1 MATSGTTPPQVDD
14 SVAGSVRVSGTMTFA
29 NAAAALEVINGA
41 VARDGRNTLDLS
53 GVTHSD
59 SAGLAC
65 VLAVLA
71 QAAERGRRLS
81 VRNMPEGMHLL
92 ASVCEV
98 EELMA

>member
-1 MATSGTTPPQVDD
+1 VNAAPAAVRIDESMQ
-14 SVAGSVRVSGTMTFA
+14 GSVRVSGELTFG
-29 NAAAALEVINGA
+29 NAAAALQAIGA
-41 VARDGRNTLDLS
+41 AVSRDGRSVLDLS
-53 GVTHSD
+53 GVTRSD

-71 QAAERGRRLS
+71 GSAERGHKLS

-98 EELMA
+98 ENLMG

>member
-1 MATSGTTPPQVDD
+1 MASLGTPPQVDD
-14 SVAGSVRVSGTMTFA
+14 STPGSVRVAGTMTFA
-29 NAAAALEVINGA
+29 NAAVALDVINTA
-41 VARDGRNTLDLS
+41 VARDGRMTLDLS
-53 GVTHSD
+53 GVTRSD

-71 QAAERGRRLS
+71 RAAERGHRLS

-98 EELMA
+98 EELMS

>member
-1 MATSGTTPPQVDD
+1 MNAAAAPVRIDEGSP
-14 SVAGSVRVSGTMTFA
+14 GSVRVSGELTFG
-29 NAAAALEVINGA
+29 NAAAALKAIDTA
-41 VARDGRNTLDLS
+41 VARDGRSELDLS

-71 QAAERGRRLS
+71 QSAERGRKLKVS
-81 VRNMPEGMHLL
+81 NMPEGMHLL

-98 EELMA
+98 EGLMA

>member
-1 MATSGTTPPQVDD
+1 MSAGGAPVRIDEATP
-14 SVAGSVRVSGTMTFA
+14 GSVRVSGELTFD
-29 NAAAALEVINGA
+29 NAAAALAAIDAA
-41 VARDGRNTLDLS
+41 VARDGRSALDLS
-53 GVTHSD
+53 GVTRSD

-71 QAAERGRRLS
+71 QSAERGRKLE

-98 EELMA
+98 EGLMA

>member
-1 MATSGTTPPQVDD
+1 MNTASAPVRIDD
-14 SVAGSVRVSGTMTFA
+14 SAADAVRVSGELTFG
-29 NAAAALEVINGA
+29 NAAAALDAIGA
-41 VARDGRNTLDLS
+41 AVSRDGRSVLDLS
-53 GVTHSD
+53 GITRSD

-71 QAAERGRRLS
+71 QSAERGRRLS

-98 EELMA
+98 ESLMA